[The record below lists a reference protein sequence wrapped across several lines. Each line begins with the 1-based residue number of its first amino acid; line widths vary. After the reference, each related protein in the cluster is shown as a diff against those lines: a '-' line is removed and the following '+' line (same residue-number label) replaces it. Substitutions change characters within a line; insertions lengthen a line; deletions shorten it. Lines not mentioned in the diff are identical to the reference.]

1 MKSPH
6 GKIFLQNTWAPVHLQ
21 YNVAHLNSEWLTQI
35 ECSFEFLI
43 IWLRADADAA
53 AAYDDADDAAA
64 YDDGD
69 DADAPNYPVLLHPE
83 KPKQEVAVCPTVVDV
98 RLKMDQ

>member
-1 MKSPH
+1 M
-6 GKIFLQNTWAPVHLQ
+6 
-21 YNVAHLNSEWLTQI
+21 NSEWLTQI
-35 ECSFEFLI
+35 ERSFEFLI
-43 IWLRADADAA
+43 IWLRADGDDA
-53 AAYDDADDAAA
+53 AAYDDGDDTVAYDGGDDADAYDDGDDAAA

-98 RLKMDQ
+98 RLKIDQ